1 YCRLNTLIDL
11 YLFNAW
17 IALDVKNSIARQ
29 QIIIELLRATDMQNR
44 IGRFIKLTNFPE
56 GQTYGPEFRQIT
68 CAKRPAILE
77 IKFIGQARQQF
88 RGVTKI
94 VARVESF
101 CVVGNAGG
109 IFDVVNLVTESL
121 QADNVVHML
130 PNHARDRAGAHE
142 AHYDDALAL
151 HCEENTERSIPNA
164 QCRMQKSFL

>member
-1 YCRLNTLIDL
+1 MSPEIVYCRLNTLIDL

-29 QIIIELLRATDMQNR
+29 QIIIELLRATDIQNR

-94 VARVESF
+94 VARVESS
-101 CVVGNAGG
+101 CVGGNAGG

-130 PNHARDRAGAHE
+130 PDDAGDRAGAHE
-142 AHYDDALAL
+142 AHDDDALTFHRAGSA
-151 HCEENTERSIPNA
+151 ER
-164 QCRMQKSFL
+164 

>member
-1 YCRLNTLIDL
+1 MSPEIVYCRLNTLIDL

-29 QIIIELLRATDMQNR
+29 QIIIELLRATDIQNR

-68 CAKRPAILE
+68 CAKRPAILKT
-77 IKFIGQARQQF
+77 KFIGQARQQF
-88 RGVTKI
+88 CGVTKI

-109 IFDVVNLVTESL
+109 IFDVVDIVTESL
-121 QADNVVHML
+121 QADDVVHML
-130 PNHARDRAGAHE
+130 PDHARDRTGAHE
-142 AHYDDALAL
+142 AHDHEAFAF
-151 HCEENTERSIPNA
+151 HCEENAER
-164 QCRMQKSFL
+164 